1 MVKIKSVERI
11 ESPKVAVDVVIF
23 TVEDGVL
30 KTLLIKRAAAPFRGA
45 WALPGGF
52 VRKQED
58 IYRAALRELK
68 EETGVG
74 GVFLEQ
80 LYTFGEPKRDP
91 RGRVIS
97 VAYYALMSRDPL
109 NLRAS
114 SDAAEARLFPLAKL
128 PSLAFDHKKILAYAL
143 ARVGNKI
150 QYSNIIW
157 SLLPRHFTLTDIQK
171 MYETILGRRLD
182 KRNFRKKLLSLGLIK
197 PARKVLKGLRQ
208 RPAQLFAF
216 KTTKLV
222 ELRRFF

>member
-1 MVKIKSVERI
+1 MKYELPQLPYAYNALEPYIDAETMKIHHGKHHQAYIDKLNAVLEKYPQFAEENL
-11 ESPKVAVDVVIF
+11 ES
-23 TVEDGVL
+23 L
-30 KTLLIKRAAAPFRGA
+30 
-45 WALPGGF
+45 
-52 VRKQED
+52 
-58 IYRAALRELK
+58 
-68 EETGVG
+68 
-74 GVFLEQ
+74 
-80 LYTFGEPKRDP
+80 
-91 RGRVIS
+91 
-97 VAYYALMSRDPL
+97 
-109 NLRAS
+109 
-114 SDAAEARLFPLAKL
+114 LAKL

-171 MYETILGRRLD
+171 MYETIWGRRLD